1 MSDSDLCQIVCPCCE
16 SILTIDDAGDVSY
29 EEAELAELAPNEFR
43 GLGGLVSVD
52 ARPQWRKQEYQYN
65 QQGLVLGEQL
75 CEPLDAP
82 TFDAIAEE
90 ETEINEIELPTP
102 DPDLEQAIKT
112 DLSKRNIKTKT
123 KTTTELK

>member
-65 QQGLVLGEQL
+65 QQGLVL
-75 CEPLDAP
+75 DAP
-82 TFDAIAEE
+82 TSVAIAEE
-90 ETEINEIELPTP
+90 ETEDDRTQVPTS
-102 DPDLEQAIKT
+102 DPDLEKAIQT

-123 KTTTELK
+123 KTTN